1 MRKKLSVSIVCLVAL
16 LSMILMLT
24 LIADAGRRDHHGRKP
39 ASGTWVFYPDHKD
52 IKYGDSYTFI
62 LGNETGDWTGTFEGT
77 DYAVF
82 FAEKNPSGTYVYLPY
97 GVIFFEGEVD
107 GKYGTLR
114 INFGPAVKTGEPMLW
129 SGPWEILSGTG
140 ELENLRGQGTWWE
153 ITPKNIEYTGWIQ
166 FKAYDNDDND
176 DD

>member
-1 MRKKLSVSIVCLVAL
+1 MRKKLLVLLICSVVLVSML
-16 LSMILMLT
+16 LTPT
-24 LIADAGRRDHHGRKP
+24 LIAADRHDDRARSRRKWP

-52 IKYGDSYTFI
+52 LKFEDGYTFI

-77 DYAVF
+77 DHAVF
-82 FAEKNPSGTYVYLPY
+82 FAEKNPAGTIVYLPY

-114 INFGPAVKTGEPMLW
+114 INFGPAVKTGDPMLW

-153 ITPKNIEYTGWIQ
+153 IEPTHIEYTGWIR
-166 FKAYDNDDND
+166 FEKAR
-176 DD
+176 